1 MAKKR
6 YITTEFWRDNF
17 IDELDPVE
25 KLLFIYL
32 LCNPSTNLCG
42 IYQAPLRIIASDTGI
57 DSRAIENIF
66 NKLAEKKKA
75 YYIDG
80 WVVLPNAPKHQE
92 IRNEKIQKGI
102 ERELSEVN
110 KEVLMKVHSLSI
122 PYIYPIDETLYLT
135 KPNLTKPNLT
145 KPNGAEQSSD
155 DNHLLIIKI
164 LEKFTKI
171 VNPNCKRYYG
181 NKTQRSACEDLIE
194 SYGFKEVM
202 KVIDLLPQ
210 IKGMKYI
217 PTITTPLQLRDKYE
231 QLKTAL
237 LREKATQEDKKNKYK
252 VI

>member
-17 IDELDPVE
+17 VDELDPVE

-42 IYQAPLRIIASDTGI
+42 IYRAPLRIMASDTGI
-57 DSRAIENIF
+57 DSKAIENIF
-66 NKLAEKKKA
+66 IKLSKKKKA
-75 YYIDG
+75 YYING
-80 WVVLPNAPKHQE
+80 WVILPNATKHQDV
-92 IRNEKIQKGI
+92 RNEKIKKGI

-110 KEVLMKVHSLSI
+110 KEILEKVHRLSI
-122 PYIYPIDETLYLT
+122 PYTYPIDDILHSNLNLNLNSNLIAET
-135 KPNLTKPNLT
+135 
-145 KPNGAEQSSD
+145 SSAN
-155 DNHLLIIKI
+155 NHHLIIEIIK
-164 LEKFTKI
+164 KFEEI

-194 SYGFKEVM
+194 NYGFKEIM

-210 IKGMKYI
+210 IKGMKYM

-231 QLKTAL
+231 QLKTAM
-237 LREKATQEDKKNKYK
+237 LREKATQEDKQNKYK